1 MKLKK
6 LILKNI
12 ASIEDAEIL
21 FDQAPLDSEPVFL
34 ICGDTGS
41 GKTTILDG
49 ICLALYNETP
59 RMNKTNR
66 EIYTENSA
74 QEEQSKEFAINDCRQ
89 LMRRNTAEAWC
100 VLEFTG
106 SNEHEYRAEWY
117 VARAHKRANGNL
129 QPVKWSLED
138 LTIQQT
144 WTKVNEIKQEIQQAV
159 GLTFA
164 QYCRTALLAQGDFTQ
179 FLQSGETAKSE
190 ILEKLTGTEIYS
202 QIGAK
207 IFALTREK
215 KIAFEEQRQRL
226 CDIRILSEEELQ
238 QILTYIQEQQT
249 VLTHTEQ
256 QNSSDKEKL
265 DWLRKDQEL
274 NGQIRIAEEKWQQTE
289 ALLQSDEIKSKEE
302 ILSLWTLTEEI
313 RSILKQKQHLTEDAE
328 VCRKKEKALEREYQ
342 RLTDGYAFLQEEQKA
357 EQQKA
362 EQLRQALAEI
372 KELIPMYEKSQTLV
386 GQLQHIEKQEQRIR
400 ELNMDLKGIDEELPK
415 QTTRM
420 DTLKQELHTQNLLLE
435 KEQKEISEIRKGI
448 HRDEYTQLQTEL
460 KSLTNELTSLSEAQ
474 KIILL
479 LRERVEQ
486 KNKATAELEETR
498 TQLTQEQ
505 SEEERKQTE
514 ANQKK
519 LLFQQ
524 AEELFNKQKMALS
537 DWAREMRHLLHQG
550 DTCPVCGG
558 KIESALHDEDFQS
571 ALAPLQQDL
580 ESKKQEKEQAE
591 RVLIEA
597 QAKIKELNSLLQKQ
611 NQTAQQATAAYRQV
625 YNQTVEICSAC
636 GIPQLQKNTQAE
648 VDRRITENRKRQDE
662 IGTRMKEFQKQ
673 INLLNAKQQE
683 KDRHQ
688 QAADKLL
695 NEANRMEVQ
704 INRLLK
710 SKEEIQRT
718 IQHSV
723 QENETAIREVY
734 PQILWKDREELWKNS
749 RTALIGKLEQEAATY
764 RTHTEQ
770 LQNLSESVH
779 IRDIL
784 LQHIAEQ
791 KRQTEK
797 GFPHW
802 SQYTTQEKVAVPH
815 LETAWNELSGQT
827 SALKE
832 HALHTEQEINRLGAN
847 EQEFYK
853 THPQISEEKIKQL
866 LAINGN
872 MVETYRQETQK
883 LKDRL
888 LEYKTELQRNQQL
901 RQEHQEKKPELN
913 EQDTPETLT
922 VSIARATAACAQI
935 NQDIGRCQAQIENNR
950 QNLEKSEALRRDI
963 QKRQEEY
970 IRWNRLCSLFG
981 DDKGK
986 KFRNIAQSFVL
997 KELLERA
1004 NFYLNHLTERYE
1016 LSCQAGSLTIL
1027 LTDWYQ
1033 GGTSRPASTLSGGEG
1048 FLVSLSLALG
1058 LSSLNRKSLSVD
1070 TLFIDEGFGTLS
1082 SDYLNIVMDTLERL
1096 HQLGGKKVGIISHVE
1111 GLRERIKTQIRV
1123 KRIDQGRSCIE
1134 IVNENN

>member
-12 ASIEDAEIL
+12 ASIENAEIL
-21 FDQAPLDSEPVFL
+21 FDQAPLDNEPVFL

-59 RMNKTNR
+59 RMNKTIR

-106 SNEHEYRAEWY
+106 SNGHDYRAEWY

-129 QPVKWSLED
+129 QSVKWSLED
-138 LTIQQT
+138 QTVQQT

-215 KIAFEEQRQRL
+215 KIAFEELKQRL
-226 CDIRILSEEELQ
+226 NDIRILSEEELQ
-238 QILTYIQEQQT
+238 QIFTYIQEQQK
-249 VLTHTEQ
+249 VLAQTEQ
-256 QNSSDKEKL
+256 QNTLDKEKL
-265 DWLRKDQEL
+265 DWIRKEQEL
-274 NGQIRIAEEKWQQTE
+274 NGLIRISEEKWQQTE
-289 ALLQSDEIKSKEE
+289 ALLQSDEIKNKEE
-302 ILSLWTLTEEI
+302 ILALWTLTEEI

-328 VCRKKEKALEREYQ
+328 TCRKNEDTLQQEYQ

-357 EQQKA
+357 EQLKA
-362 EQLRQALAEI
+362 EQIRQTLAEI
-372 KELIPMYEKSQTLV
+372 KDLIPMYEQSQTLV
-386 GQLQHIEKQEQRIR
+386 GQLQHIAKQEQRIQ
-400 ELNMDLKGIDEELPK
+400 ELNRDLKGIDEELPK
-415 QTTRM
+415 QTAQTEA
-420 DTLKQELHTQNLLLE
+420 LKKELQAQNLILE
-435 KEQKEISEIRKGI
+435 KEQKKISEIRKGI
-448 HRDEYTQLQTEL
+448 HGDEYTQLQTEL
-460 KSLTNELTSLSEAQ
+460 KRLTNELTSLSEAQ

-486 KNKATAELEETR
+486 KNKAAAEQEETR
-498 TQLTQEQ
+498 AKLAQEQ
-505 SEEERKQTE
+505 SEEEKKQKE
-514 ANQKK
+514 ADQKT
-519 LLFQQ
+519 LLFRQT
-524 AEELFNKQKMALS
+524 EELFNKQKMALS

-580 ESKKQEKEQAE
+580 ENKKLEKEQAE
-591 RVLIEA
+591 RALIET

-636 GIPQLQKNTQAE
+636 GIPQLQKNTQTE
-648 VDRRITENRKRQDE
+648 VDRRIAENRKRQDE

-688 QAADKLL
+688 LTADKLL

-704 INRLLK
+704 VNRLLK

-718 IQHSV
+718 IQHNV
-723 QENETAIREVY
+723 QENETLIREVY
-734 PQILWKDREELWKNS
+734 PQILWKNREELWKNN
-749 RTALIGKLEQEAATY
+749 RTALTGKLQQEAAEY

-770 LQNLSESVH
+770 LQNLSESVR
-779 IRDIL
+779 IREVL

-802 SQYTTQEKVAVPH
+802 GQYTVKERIPVPH
-815 LETAWNELSGQT
+815 LETGWNELAGLA

-832 HALHTEQEINRLGAN
+832 HTLRTEEEIKRLGAN

-853 THPQISEEKIKQL
+853 THPQISEEKIRQL
-866 LAINGN
+866 LDINGN

-888 LEYKTELQRNQQL
+888 LEYKTELQRN
-901 RQEHQEKKPELN
+901 RQSRMEHEEKKPELN
-913 EQDTPETLT
+913 ELDTPEHLT
-922 VSIARATAACAQI
+922 ASIARATAVCAQI
-935 NQDIGRCQAQIENNR
+935 NQDIGRSQAQIESNR
-950 QNLEKSEALRRDI
+950 QNQEKSETLRRDI

-970 IRWNRLCSLFG
+970 IQWNRLCGLFG
-981 DDKGK
+981 DEKGK

-1004 NFYLNHLTERYE
+1004 NFYLSHLTERYE

-1082 SDYLNIVMDTLERL
+1082 SDYLNTVMDTLERL

-1134 IVNENN
+1134 IINENK